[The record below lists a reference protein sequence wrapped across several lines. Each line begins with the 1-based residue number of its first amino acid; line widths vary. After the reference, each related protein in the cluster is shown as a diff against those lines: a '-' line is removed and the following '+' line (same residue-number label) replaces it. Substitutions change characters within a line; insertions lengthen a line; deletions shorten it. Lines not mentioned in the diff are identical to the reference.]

1 MTTSAFSPSRRK
13 LLGSVPAAAA
23 ASMLAATGFA
33 PSARAAGTAE
43 GAEAAGPVTFY
54 AELRVAQPNKAGF
67 DAGMQAFAQA
77 MQSREALAVTLK
89 QMVGDSTM
97 VKNYPASYKGVLRS
111 AYLDGAEAG
120 TLPLFY
126 SLFVRFPDLRALRAA
141 QADAVFDRHVLPH
154 LHGMTVRDGQPV
166 PSPQPMAV
174 YRGVF
179 ETTLA
184 GDRQGIY
191 TGHDDLVRFLS
202 HPVDTHSATLV
213 TVENHVFLPESL
225 VSAADKLVPQLLKV
239 AQETYQP
246 SDDAN
251 RAGLPGSMHNRNYRR
266 AMSTEVLRKI
276 EPDGQYR
283 AYLLHGVW
291 ESVWDH
297 ENSHLDPRF
306 QKAVAPV
313 GAAVAIGPVE
323 PFYATRL
330 TVLKA

>member
-1 MTTSAFSPSRRK
+1 
-13 LLGSVPAAAA
+13 
-23 ASMLAATGFA
+23 MLAATGFA

-43 GAEAAGPVTFY
+43 DADAAGPVTFY
-54 AELRVAQPNKAGF
+54 TELRVIQPNKVQF
-67 DAGMQAFAQA
+67 DDGIKAFAEA
-77 MQSREALAVTLK
+77 MQSKEALAVTLK

-126 SLFVRFPDLRALRAA
+126 SLFVRFSDLSALRAA
-141 QADAVFDRHVLPH
+141 QADAMFDCHVLPH
-154 LHGMTVRDGQPV
+154 LHGMTVRDGRPV

-184 GDRQGIY
+184 GDRKGIY
-191 TGHDDLVRFLS
+191 TSHDDLVRFLS
-202 HPVDTHSATLV
+202 HPVDSNSPILV
-213 TVENHVFLPESL
+213 TVENHVFLPEPS
-225 VSAADKLVPQLLKV
+225 VSAADKLIPALLKV

-246 SDDAN
+246 ENDAN
-251 RAGLPGSMHNRNYRR
+251 RAGLPGSMQNRNYRR

-283 AYLLHGVW
+283 AYLLHGIW

>member
-1 MTTSAFSPSRRK
+1 MTNSAFSPSRRK

-43 GAEAAGPVTFY
+43 GAEAVGPVTFY

-67 DAGMQAFAQA
+67 DTGMQAFAQA
-77 MQSREALAVTLK
+77 MQSKEALAVTLK

-97 VKNYPASYKGVLRS
+97 VKNYPASYKGVLRG

-126 SLFVRFPDLRALRAA
+126 SLFVRFPDLDALRGA
-141 QADAVFDRHVLPH
+141 QADAAFDRHVLPH
-154 LHGMTVRDGQPV
+154 LHGV
-166 PSPQPMAV
+166 AV

-184 GDRQGIY
+184 GDRKGIY

-202 HPVDTHSATLV
+202 HPVDSNSPTLV
-213 TVENHVFLPESL
+213 TVENHIFLPESL
-225 VSAADKLVPQLLKV
+225 VSAADRLIPRLLKV

-246 SDDAN
+246 ANDAKGT
-251 RAGLPGSMHNRNYRR
+251 GLPGSMHNRNYRS

-276 EPDGQYR
+276 EPDGPYR

-330 TVLKA
+330 TVLKT